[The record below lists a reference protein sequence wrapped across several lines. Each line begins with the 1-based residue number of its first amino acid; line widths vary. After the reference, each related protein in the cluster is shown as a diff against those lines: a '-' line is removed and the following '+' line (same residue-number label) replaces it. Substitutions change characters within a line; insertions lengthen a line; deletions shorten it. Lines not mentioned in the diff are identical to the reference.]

1 MFKERKGGGGEVIKH
16 ENKTKQFRG
25 SKIQGKNE
33 SASEIKIQ
41 ISYLFREDGSITIN
55 TTVSNLIALST
66 DPANP
71 NAHRQII
78 VMNMRDKTTR
88 LEHLIAQIFQLQY

>member
-1 MFKERKGGGGEVIKH
+1 MR
-16 ENKTKQFRG
+16 TMQKQFRD
-25 SKIQGKNE
+25 SKIQGQNE

-41 ISYLFREDGSITIN
+41 ISYLLREDGSITIN

-66 DPANP
+66 DPTNP

>member
-1 MFKERKGGGGEVIKH
+1 LR
-16 ENKTKQFRG
+16 N
-25 SKIQGKNE
+25 
-33 SASEIKIQ
+33 EIKIQ
-41 ISYLFREDGSITIN
+41 ISYLLREDGSITIN

-66 DPANP
+66 DPTNP